1 MQQQSPLED
10 YRFIYR
16 RLAPKELT
24 GIDAHYDTVQELGR
38 GTFVTVMKATR
49 ASGGPS
55 RSSTRRSSAR
65 RTTLT
70 KTTAALAAAGSTAI
84 AVLPQ
89 GRIERE
95 RERKRERDQHVVETF
110 VVSARRSHQTKRVIG
125 SVSFFS
131 LILVSLGCVEGR
143 TLT

>member
-1 MQQQSPLED
+1 MQPQNPLED

-24 GIDAHYDTVQELGR
+24 GIDAHYDTAQELGR
-38 GTFVTVMKATR
+38 GTFVTLMKATR

-55 RSSTRRSSAR
+55 RSSTRRSSTR

-70 KTTAALAAAGSTAI
+70 KTTAALAAADSTAI

-95 RERKRERDQHVVETF
+95 RERERSTCCRNICRLRETF
-110 VVSARRSHQTKRVIG
+110 PPNEASHRFCE
-125 SVSFFS
+125 FFS
-131 LILVSLGCVEGR
+131 L
-143 TLT
+143 